1 MNSLKVACLQTN
13 TGPDRKTNLEM
24 IESLMLEASIKKSQL
39 VALPEACD
47 FLHEDAEVMK
57 NYASP
62 VNNHLALK
70 HICKLSKKF
79 NYWTL
84 IGSLTVRQDKG
95 KLANRS
101 FLISP
106 QGEVVAWYNK
116 IHMFDANI
124 PGSEDAK
131 ESDIYLPGNKLVV
144 AETPWGELGMSICYD
159 VRFPHLYRALAHR
172 GANLLSVPAAFAEIT
187 GQAHW
192 HTLLKAR
199 AIENACFVIAP
210 AQTGHHYQNRY
221 SYGHSLIID
230 PWGEVL
236 ADGGVDVG
244 VIMADLDLDKISKAK
259 AIINSIAHDRA
270 FA

>member
-1 MNSLKVACLQTN
+1 MNSLKIACLQTN
-13 TGPDRKTNLEM
+13 TGSDPKHNLEM
-24 IESLMLEASIKKSQL
+24 IEGLMLQASIEKAQF

-47 FLHEDAEVMK
+47 FLHEDSKAMRS
-57 NYASP
+57 YAKS

-70 HICKLSKKF
+70 RICELSKKF

-84 IGSLTVRQDKG
+84 IGSLTVRQDEER
-95 KLANRS
+95 LANRS

-124 PGSEDAK
+124 PGNEEAK
-131 ESDIYLPGNKLVV
+131 ESDTYMPGNKLTV
-144 AETPWGELGMSICYD
+144 AETPWGKLGMSICYD
-159 VRFPHLYRALAHR
+159 LRFPHLYRALAHR
-172 GANLLSVPAAFAEIT
+172 GAHFLTVPAAFTQLT

-210 AQTGHHYQNRY
+210 GQTGHHYNKRY
-221 SYGHSLIID
+221 SFGHSLIID

-236 ADGGVDVG
+236 ADGGDKVG
-244 VIMADLDLDKISKAK
+244 VVMAEIDLDKIGKAK
-259 AIINSIAHDRA
+259 AIINSIDHDRE
-270 FA
+270 FT